1 MRACDSVCQNRCR
14 MQEYV
19 LLETVAIQDT
29 YMLFTER
36 EDTVPEVF
44 AQKTD
49 DYG

>member
-1 MRACDSVCQNRCR
+1 MGARDSVCQNRCR

-36 EDTVPEVF
+36 EVRMGKYCARGLRTED
-44 AQKTD
+44 
-49 DYG
+49 